1 MKLRRRVPF
10 GLPLQARLTKA
21 RLLLHLLT
29 KPARNEQQAGSTMLA
44 GVLVILAL
52 LVGTLGLVA
61 IVNGSNLASLG
72 SGEGRD
78 AQQVAE
84 AGADQIIATFNQPE
98 NRQLLVAGS
107 TPPNQWSTT
116 NMDLQSPCVSTT
128 NVRPGANGN
137 GLPSARAVNFA
148 NGQFRNLE
156 NVDQVNQGNRRF
168 VLRSIRYSAGNNGST
183 DRRAVYRTFAANGT
197 ALSQA
202 GTIPTGTRF
211 NSLLNLDDPD
221 GGGALRP
228 GTHTGYIAVT
238 VEGRLYR
245 PDGTFSTS
253 TVTREFEVVPK
264 CCGGSFG
271 SNASGG
277 STTGATAAG
286 DLGADSRFCGIE
298 FGMIT
303 GINGGRF
310 LSQAAND
317 RYTRRNSAGQVVN
330 IGAILGIIDDP
341 TYVWDRNTKQVVSNI
356 QVGCRTVPSPC
367 NTAAEIIP
375 GDTSGNTLVT
385 YYQPFTGTTTPN
397 VCPPASLSP
406 LSQALGNAASIEGRA
421 ASCIPIVPL
430 FLSAGL
436 PSIASKYTHNWMSG
450 GHPDTVS
457 QQTVTSASPG
467 DYPQISAFAGDQ
479 NGVNANGVDIWIR
492 GNGATNVSQVTPGPF
507 LEYCNTRYL
516 PGNACASVFDGS
528 GSNIHTWAVVSR
540 PGPVDGGISDDFTNA
555 AYVSSASSTTFTFS
569 GYAAGSTPRW
579 PSLWQVSNQD
589 FASAG
594 NLSTG
599 DLIVRTLTGIGRVV
613 TFRDV
618 GNNQGATLTNRP
630 ALARAVNLYA
640 LRAPVLEFSFTRTRG
655 TSAANTAA
663 LRLDYSFDGTIT
675 TDRPVNQSN
684 DTGWTSLASVTAD
697 GGVRTQNGTT
707 IGGSNINIGNNLSN
721 GAVNLSAGSSGQCA
735 ITTSAPYSSTNP
747 LYTCRILL
755 PPQATAATNR
765 FSHYVKF
772 RLRANSDLGPV
783 STASNISEIN
793 LTNVEIKSRVPS
805 SNSVGDATYLNWCEY
820 SSSFPVTTGFS
831 GGFHCLGPSIDLRA
845 LGNNLWI
852 DTTDHS
858 VSFYYNRATDSR
870 GITAANP
877 LINLVQGGTMSNV
890 ACPTGR
896 GAGRPYLSVAPVE
909 NCKTL
914 VPENEFNPVAEYDRF
929 NIFGRD
935 TSPGTG
941 CIDAG
946 RTNQPCNQV
955 IIIGADSSASA
966 ANRSR
971 IAGAW
976 FYLPWGLVSF
986 CVNGCGDLP
995 GLTSAELAQDDS
1007 WNFGG
1012 RIWVRTILAGG
1023 QNHFRVPPSAS
1034 SSLTQLVGVANSA
1047 DVSYIGWEGIDWV
1060 ARSPTAARKG
1070 FSLD

>member
-1 MKLRRRVPF
+1 
-10 GLPLQARLTKA
+10 
-21 RLLLHLLT
+21 
-29 KPARNEQQAGSTMLA
+29 
-44 GVLVILAL
+44 
-52 LVGTLGLVA
+52 
-61 IVNGSNLASLG
+61 
-72 SGEGRD
+72 
-78 AQQVAE
+78 
-84 AGADQIIATFNQPE
+84 
-98 NRQLLVAGS
+98 
-107 TPPNQWSTT
+107 
-116 NMDLQSPCVSTT
+116 MDLQSPCVSNT

-137 GLPSARAVNFA
+137 GMPSARAVNFA

-183 DRRAVYRTFAANGT
+183 DRRAVYRTFANDGT

-245 PDGTFSTS
+245 PDGSFSTS

-277 STTGATAAG
+277 STTGGTPTG
-286 DLGADSRFCGIE
+286 GELGADSRFCGIE

-317 RYTRRNSAGQVVN
+317 RYTKRNSAGQVVN

-341 TYVWDRNTKQVVSNI
+341 TYVWDRNTQQVVSNI

-385 YYQPFTGTTTPN
+385 YYQPFRPVNNPTPN
-397 VCPPASLSP
+397 ICPPASLSP
-406 LSQALGNAASIEGRA
+406 LSQALGNTASIEGRA

-436 PSIASKYTHNWMSG
+436 PSIASKYTYNWTVG
-450 GHPDTVS
+450 GNPDIVS
-457 QQTVTSASPG
+457 QQTVTSSSPG
-467 DYPQISAFAGDQ
+467 DYPQISAVAGDQ
-479 NGVNANGVDIWIR
+479 TGVNASGVNIWIR
-492 GNGATNVSQVTPGPF
+492 SNGATGVNQVTPGPF

-528 GSNIHTWAVVSR
+528 GSTIHTWAVISR
-540 PGPVDGGISDDFTNA
+540 PGPVIGGIGDDF
-555 AYVSSASSTTFTFS
+555 ASNSLS
-569 GYAAGSTPRW
+569 GYIANSTPRW
-579 PSLWQVSNQD
+579 TSIWQENDRGGSGGGEVVISSG
-589 FASAG
+589 SATFR
-594 NLSTG
+594 NLNSSTG
-599 DLIVRTLTGIGRVV
+599 WSGIGS
-613 TFRDV
+613 TIT
-618 GNNQGATLTNRP
+618 GATTAP

-640 LRAPVLEFSFTRTRG
+640 LKTPVLEFTFTRQGTGNPSTRP
-655 TSAANTAA
+655 A
-663 LRLDYSFDGTIT
+663 LRLDYSFTNPVT
-675 TDRPVNQSN
+675 TDANVNTN
-684 DTGWTSLASVTAD
+684 NGWLRLATVRAD
-697 GGVRTQNGTT
+697 GDV
-707 IGGSNINIGNNLSN
+707 SEFN
-721 GAVNLSAGSSGQCA
+721 GASGSDCSNSGG
-735 ITTSAPYSSTNP
+735 T
-747 LYTCRILL
+747 YTCRIAF
-755 PPQATAATNR
+755 PAVAYQASNR

-772 RLRANSDLGPV
+772 RLKADDQYI
-783 STASNISEIN
+783 TATQT
-793 LTNVEIKSRVPS
+793 TNNRLRSVTIDNVAIKSS
-805 SNSVGDATYLNWCEY
+805 TSGDDPEYLNWCEY
-820 SSSFPVTTGFS
+820 SSIFPVTTSFS
-831 GGFHCLGPSIDLRA
+831 GGFHCLGPSIDLQS
-845 LGNNLWI
+845 LGNNLWV

-858 VSFYYNRATDSR
+858 ISFYYNRPTDSR
-870 GITAANP
+870 GISTAAP
-877 LINLVQGGTMSNV
+877 LINLVRGGTMSNV
-890 ACPTGR
+890 SCTTGR
-896 GAGRPYLSVAPVE
+896 GGGQPPFLNVAPVE

-914 VPENEFNPVAEYDRF
+914 VSENVFNPVAEYDRF

-935 TSPGTG
+935 TSPENT

-986 CVNGCGDLP
+986 CVNGCGTLP
-995 GLTSAELAQDDS
+995 GLTPAELAQDDS

>member
-1 MKLRRRVPF
+1 MKRRDGVHS
-10 GLPLQARLTKA
+10 GLPLQARLTKT

-29 KPARNEQQAGSTMLA
+29 ARTPSPQHTGSAMVAGML
-44 GVLVILAL
+44 VLLAL

-72 SGEGRD
+72 SGESRD

-128 NVRPGANGN
+128 NVRPGANGD
-137 GLPSARAVNFA
+137 GMPSARAVNFA

-156 NVDQVNQGNRRF
+156 NVDQVDQGNRRF
-168 VLRSIRYSAGNNGST
+168 VLRSIRYSAGDNGST
-183 DRRAVYRTFAANGT
+183 DRRAVYRTFDADGT
-197 ALSQA
+197 VRSQA

-228 GTHTGYIAVT
+228 GTHTGYVAVT

-253 TVTREFEVVPK
+253 TITKEFEVLPK

-277 STTGATAAG
+277 STTGAGAAG

-317 RYTRRNSAGQVVN
+317 RYTKRNTAGQVVN
-330 IGAILGIIDDP
+330 IGAILGIIDNQN
-341 TYVWDRNTKQVVSNI
+341 YVWDRNTKQVVSNI

-367 NTAAEIIP
+367 NTSAEIIP

-385 YYQPFTGTTTPN
+385 YYQPFTRTTTPN

-406 LSQALGNAASIEGRA
+406 LSQALGNEASIEGRA

-436 PSIASKYTHNWMSG
+436 PSIASKYTYNWTVG
-450 GHPDTVS
+450 GNPDIVS
-457 QQTVTSASPG
+457 KQTVTSASPG
-467 DYPQISAFAGDQ
+467 DYPQINVLAADS
-479 NGVNANGVDIWIR
+479 NVNIWLR
-492 GNGATNVSQVTPGPF
+492 SNGATGVSQVTPGPF

-528 GSNIHTWAVVSR
+528 GSDIHTWAVVSR
-540 PGPVDGGISDDFTNA
+540 PGPVDGGIRDDFANA
-555 AYVSSASSTTFTFS
+555 TYVSSASSTTFTFS
-569 GYAAGSTPRW
+569 GYTAGSTPRW
-579 PSLWQVSNQD
+579 PSLWQ
-589 FASAG
+589 ASDRDQGGAA
-594 NLSTG
+594 NLTTG
-599 DLIVRTLTGIGRVV
+599 DLIVRSLTGIGRVV

-618 GNNQGATLTNRP
+618 GANQGTTLTNRP
-630 ALARAVNLYA
+630 ALARAVNLYS
-640 LRAPVLEFSFTRTRG
+640 LRTPVLEFSFTRSRG
-655 TSAANTAA
+655 SSAANVAA

-697 GGVRTQNGTT
+697 GGVRTQSGTT
-707 IGGSNINIGNNLSN
+707 IGGSNVGFGSNLSN
-721 GAVNLSAGSSGQCA
+721 GAVNLSTGTSGRCET
-735 ITTSAPYSSTNP
+735 TTSAPYSSSNP
-747 LYTCRILL
+747 LYTCRIQL
-755 PPQATAATNR
+755 PLAATAATNR
-765 FSHYVKF
+765 FSHFVKF
-772 RLRANSDLGPV
+772 RLRANSDLGTGNSRILEV
-783 STASNISEIN
+783 N
-793 LTNVEIKSRVPS
+793 LTNVEIKSRNPS
-805 SNSVGDATYLNWCEY
+805 STTVGDATYLNWCEY
-820 SSSFPVTTGFS
+820 SAIFPVTTSFS
-831 GGFHCLGPSIDLRA
+831 GGFHCLGPTIDLQT
-845 LGNNLWI
+845 LGNNLWV

-870 GITAANP
+870 GITAADP
-877 LINLVQGGTMSNV
+877 LINLVRGGTMSNV
-890 ACPTGR
+890 SCATGR
-896 GAGRPYLSVAPVE
+896 GGGQPPYLNVAPVE

-914 VPENEFNPVAEYDRF
+914 VSENVFNPVAEYDRF

-935 TSPGTG
+935 TTPANN

-986 CVNGCGDLP
+986 CVNGCGSLP

-1070 FSLD
+1070 FSLN

>member
-1 MKLRRRVPF
+1 MKLRNRVPS

-640 LRAPVLEFSFTRTRG
+640 LRAPVLEFNFTRTRG

-747 LYTCRILL
+747 LYTCRIQL

>member
-1 MKLRRRVPF
+1 
-10 GLPLQARLTKA
+10 
-21 RLLLHLLT
+21 
-29 KPARNEQQAGSTMLA
+29 MLA

-72 SGEGRD
+72 SGESRD

-116 NMDLQSPCVSTT
+116 NMDLRSPCVSTT
-128 NVRPGANGN
+128 NVRPGANADGM
-137 GLPSARAVNFA
+137 PSARAVNYA
-148 NGQFRNLE
+148 NGEFRNLE
-156 NVDQVNQGNRRF
+156 NVDQVNQGTRQF
-168 VLRSIRYSAGNNGST
+168 VLRSIRYSAGDNGST
-183 DRRAVYRTFAANGT
+183 DRRAVYRTFAADGT

-253 TVTREFEVVPK
+253 TITKEFEVVPK

-277 STTGATAAG
+277 SPTGASAAG

-317 RYTRRNSAGQVVN
+317 RYTKRNSAGQVVN

-341 TYVWDRNTKQVVSNI
+341 TYVWDRNTKRVVSNI

-367 NTAAEIIP
+367 NTSAEIIP

-385 YYQPFTGTTTPN
+385 YYSVFTGTTTPN

-406 LSQALGNAASIEGRA
+406 LSQALGNEASIQGRA

-436 PSIASKYTHNWMSG
+436 PSIASKYTYNWTAG
-450 GHPDTVS
+450 DNPDTVS
-457 QQTVTSASPG
+457 KQTVTSANPG
-467 DYPQISAFAGDQ
+467 DYPQINALSSDS
-479 NGVNANGVDIWIR
+479 NVNIWLR
-492 GNGATNVSQVTPGPF
+492 SNGATGVNQVTPGPF

-528 GSNIHTWAVVSR
+528 GSDIHTWAVISR
-540 PGPVDGGISDDFTNA
+540 PGPVTGGIGDDF
-555 AYVSSASSTTFTFS
+555 ASNSLS
-569 GYAAGSTPRW
+569 GYTANSTPRW
-579 PSLWQVSNQD
+579 PSIWQTSSRSSGGGELLLQSG
-589 FASAG
+589 A
-594 NLSTG
+594 
-599 DLIVRTLTGIGRVV
+599 V
-613 TFRDV
+613 TFRRTSTTNW
-618 GNNQGATLTNRP
+618 NNLTGTAANPSNP
-630 ALARAVNLYA
+630 APAIARAVNLYA
-640 LRAPVLEFSFTRTRG
+640 LKTPVLEFTFRTTG
-655 TSAANTAA
+655 TGNFSNQSA
-663 LRLDYSFDGTIT
+663 LKIDYSFAGGIT
-675 TDRPVNQSN
+675 TDQPVQTNS
-684 DTGWTSLASVTAD
+684 GWVQLA
-697 GGVRTQNGTT
+697 T
-707 IGGSNINIGNNLSN
+707 ISAGGS
-721 GAVNLSAGSSGQCA
+721 VSSGPNCSNSGG
-735 ITTSAPYSSTNP
+735 T
-747 LYTCRILL
+747 YTCRIAF
-755 PPQATAATNR
+755 PAAAYDPAANR
-765 FSHYVKF
+765 FSHFVKF
-772 RLRANSDLGPV
+772 RLKANVDYITSSQ
-783 STASNISEIN
+783 STNN
-793 LTNVEIKSRVPS
+793 RLRTVEIDDVAIKSS
-805 SNSVGDATYLNWCEY
+805 TTGDDPEYLNWCEY
-820 SSSFPVTTGFS
+820 SALFPVTTSFS
-831 GGFHCLGPSIDLRA
+831 GGFHCLGPTIDLQA
-845 LGNNLWI
+845 LGNNLWV

-858 VSFYYNRATDSR
+858 VSFYYNRSTDSR
-870 GITAANP
+870 GITAADP
-877 LINLVQGGTMSNV
+877 LINLVRGGTMSNV
-890 ACPTGR
+890 SCSAGR
-896 GAGRPYLSVAPVE
+896 GGGQPPFLNVAPVE

-914 VPENEFNPVAEYDRF
+914 VSENVFNPVAEYDRF

-935 TSPGTG
+935 TSPDNT

-986 CVNGCGDLP
+986 CVNGCGSLP
-995 GLTSAELAQDDS
+995 GLTPAELAQDDS

-1034 SSLTQLVGVANSA
+1034 SSLTQLVGVSNSA

-1070 FSLD
+1070 FSLN

>member
-1 MKLRRRVPF
+1 
-10 GLPLQARLTKA
+10 
-21 RLLLHLLT
+21 
-29 KPARNEQQAGSTMLA
+29 MLA

-72 SGEGRD
+72 SGESRD

-128 NVRPGANGN
+128 NVRPGANGD
-137 GLPSARAVNFA
+137 GMPSARAVNFRD
-148 NGQFRNLE
+148 GQFRNLE
-156 NVDQVNQGNRRF
+156 NVDQVDQGNRRF
-168 VLRSIRYSAGNNGST
+168 VLRSIRYSAGNNGSA
-183 DRRAVYRTFAANGT
+183 DRRAVYRTFAADGT

-253 TVTREFEVVPK
+253 TITKEFEVLPK

-277 STTGATAAG
+277 STSGTPSNANPG

-317 RYTRRNSAGQVVN
+317 RYTKRNSAGQVVN
-330 IGAILGIIDDP
+330 IGAILGIIDDQN
-341 TYVWDRNTKQVVSNI
+341 YVWDRNTQQVVNNI

-367 NTAAEIIP
+367 NTSAEIIP

-385 YYQPFTGTTTPN
+385 YYQPFRPTNNPTPN
-397 VCPPASLSP
+397 ICPPASLSP
-406 LSQALGNAASIEGRA
+406 LSQALGNEASIQGRA

-436 PSIASKYTHNWMSG
+436 PSIASKYTYTWTPG
-450 GHPDTVS
+450 GYPDIVS
-457 QQTVTSASPG
+457 QQTVASGSAGSEG
-467 DYPQISAFAGDQ
+467 GYPQISAVAGDQ
-479 NGVNANGVDIWIR
+479 TGVNVNGVNVWIR
-492 GNGATNVSQVTPGPF
+492 GNGATGVNQITPGPF
-507 LEYCNTRYL
+507 LEYCNTRWL
-516 PGNACASVFDGS
+516 PANACASVFDGS
-528 GSNIHTWAVVSR
+528 GSDIHTWAVISR
-540 PGPVDGGISDDFTNA
+540 PGPVTGGIGDDF
-555 AYVSSASSTTFTFS
+555 ASNSLS
-569 GYAAGSTPRW
+569 GYTANSTPRW
-579 PSLWQVSNQD
+579 PTIWEERDTSG
-589 FASAG
+589 AG
-594 NLSTG
+594 VATG
-599 DLIVRTLTGIGRVV
+599 DLTITGGQV
-613 TFRDV
+613 TFQDV
-618 GNNQGATLTNRP
+618 SGDYGNTLLNGP
-630 ALARAVNLYA
+630 AIARAVNLYG
-640 LRAPVLEFSFTRTRG
+640 LQTPVLEFTFSRTGSGSFNNV
-655 TSAANTAA
+655 SA
-663 LRLDYSFDGTIT
+663 LRLDYSFAGGVTTNQPIT
-675 TDRPVNQSN
+675 TDG
-684 DTGWTSLASVTAD
+684 GWVQLATVRAD
-697 GGVRTQNGTT
+697 GNVA
-707 IGGSNINIGNNLSN
+707 LSN
-721 GAVNLSAGSSGQCA
+721 GATGVNCLPAGA
-735 ITTSAPYSSTNP
+735 I
-747 LYTCRILL
+747 YTCRIGF
-755 PPQATAATNR
+755 PQQALTPAADNTSENR
-765 FSHYVKF
+765 FSHFVKF
-772 RLRANSDLGPV
+772 RLRANSNFNSGTNRINTVTLDNIAIKS
-783 STASNISEIN
+783 STAGADPVYR
-793 LTNVEIKSRVPS
+793 NV
-805 SNSVGDATYLNWCEY
+805 CEY
-820 SSSFPVTTGFS
+820 SATFPVTQSFS

-858 VSFYYNRATDSR
+858 ISFYYNRPTDSR
-870 GITAANP
+870 GITAADP

-896 GAGRPYLSVAPVE
+896 GVGSRPYLNVAPVE
-909 NCKTL
+909 NCRTL

-966 ANRSR
+966 TNRSR

-986 CVNGCGDLP
+986 CVNGCGSLP
-995 GLTSAELAQDDS
+995 GLTPAELAQDDS

-1047 DVSYIGWEGIDWV
+1047 DVSFIGWEGIDWV

>member
-1 MKLRRRVPF
+1 
-10 GLPLQARLTKA
+10 
-21 RLLLHLLT
+21 
-29 KPARNEQQAGSTMLA
+29 MLA

-277 STTGATAAG
+277 STTGGTPTG
-286 DLGADSRFCGIE
+286 GELGADSRFCGIE

-317 RYTRRNSAGQVVN
+317 RYTKRNTAGQVVN

-406 LSQALGNAASIEGRA
+406 LSQALGNTASIEGRA

-436 PSIASKYTHNWMSG
+436 PSIASKYTYNWTAG
-450 GHPDTVS
+450 NNPDIVS
-457 QQTVTSASPG
+457 KQTVTSASPG
-467 DYPQISAFAGDQ
+467 DYPQINVLAAD
-479 NGVNANGVDIWIR
+479 NNVNIWLR
-492 GNGATNVSQVTPGPF
+492 SNGATGVNQVTPGPF

-528 GSNIHTWAVVSR
+528 GSEIHTWAVISR
-540 PGPVDGGISDDFTNA
+540 PGPVTGGIGDDF
-555 AYVSSASSTTFTFS
+555 ASNSLS
-569 GYAAGSTPRW
+569 GYTTNSTPRW
-579 PSLWQVSNQD
+579 TSIWQENDRGGSGGGEAVI
-589 FASAG
+589 ASG
-594 NLSTG
+594 
-599 DLIVRTLTGIGRVV
+599 
-613 TFRDV
+613 
-618 GNNQGATLTNRP
+618 GATLRRLSTTNWSGIGSTITGATTAP
-630 ALARAVNLYA
+630 AFSRAVNLYA
-640 LRAPVLEFSFTRTRG
+640 LKTPVLEFTFTRQGTGNPSTRP
-655 TSAANTAA
+655 A
-663 LRLDYSFDGTIT
+663 LRLDYSFTNPVT
-675 TDRPVNQSN
+675 TDANVNTN
-684 DTGWTSLASVTAD
+684 NGWLRLATIRAD
-697 GGVRTQNGTT
+697 GDVTT
-707 IGGSNINIGNNLSN
+707 LN
-721 GAVNLSAGSSGQCA
+721 GASGSDCTNSGG
-735 ITTSAPYSSTNP
+735 T
-747 LYTCRILL
+747 YTCRIAF
-755 PPQATAATNR
+755 PAVAYQASNR

-772 RLRANSDLGPV
+772 RLKADDQYITATQTTNNRLRSVTIDNVAIKS
-783 STASNISEIN
+783 STAGADPE
-793 LTNVEIKSRVPS
+793 
-805 SNSVGDATYLNWCEY
+805 YLNWCEY
-820 SSSFPVTTGFS
+820 SAIFPVTTSFS
-831 GGFHCLGPSIDLRA
+831 GGFHCLGPTIDLQA

-858 VSFYYNRATDSR
+858 VSFYYNRSTDSR
-870 GITAANP
+870 GISAADP
-877 LINLVQGGTMSNV
+877 LINLVRGGTMSNV
-890 ACPTGR
+890 SCTTGR
-896 GAGRPYLSVAPVE
+896 GGGQPPFLNVAPIE

-914 VPENEFNPVAEYDRF
+914 VSENVFNPVAEYDRF

-935 TSPGTG
+935 TSPGNN

-995 GLTSAELAQDDS
+995 GLTPAELAQDDS